1 MGTLRQHDELLRRM
15 RISFVGLAVLIL
27 AVLPEH
33 GCQKEYC
40 VEGLDLG
47 TTYRVTVLEP
57 ADTNSQYGIQTSHG
71 PDFGTSVDATL
82 TCGAGFD
89 FVSGS
94 TFLIEPI
101 SKADFNDCYGRI
113 AVPSEVAEIQLMSQT
128 DAYTGGGYLMG
139 TPRFQ
144 VDRGGGCVGQWQLTF
159 SSPWDAHPLDV
170 PVPGDYPPVVM
181 VRTFYPE
188 GGDVQPC
195 LLPNSGLAT
204 HTYCIDYFVV
214 KLDKT

>member
-1 MGTLRQHDELLRRM
+1 MPSGRNKLHWRSPTSVVAP
-15 RISFVGLAVLIL
+15 IIL
-27 AVLPEH
+27 VAAFSMAL
-33 GCQKEYC
+33 GCQREYC

-57 ADTNSQYGIQTSHG
+57 ADANSQYGVQLSHG
-71 PDFGTSVDATL
+71 RDFGAEVNPTL

-144 VDRGGGCVGQWQLTF
+144 VDRGGGCSGQWQLTF
-159 SSPWDAHPLDV
+159 ASPRDAPPLGT
-170 PVPGDYPPVVM
+170 PVPGEYPPVVM
-181 VRTFYPE
+181 LRTFYCWT
-188 GGDVQPC
+188 DVQPC
-195 LLPNSGLAT
+195 LLPNTWLAT
-204 HTYCIDYFVV
+204 HTYCTDYFVV